1 MFSLVRDFFSFLSI
15 MVNIESQLFKRLR
28 EKSNYKYSAKTDTH
42 IPGLIEHQEE
52 KDRRP
57 ERRTGL

>member
-1 MFSLVRDFFSFLSI
+1 MLSLVRDFFVFQSI
-15 MVNIESQLFKRLR
+15 MVNIELQLFKRLG
-28 EKSNYKYSAKTDTH
+28 EKSNYEYSAKTNTH

-52 KDRRP
+52 KDRRT